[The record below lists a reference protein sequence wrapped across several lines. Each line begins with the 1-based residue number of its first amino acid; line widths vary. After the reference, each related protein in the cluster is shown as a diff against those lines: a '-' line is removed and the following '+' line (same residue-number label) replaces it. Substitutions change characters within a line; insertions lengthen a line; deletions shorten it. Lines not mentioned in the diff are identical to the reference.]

1 MLFRND
7 SLNIHFQIYVKEKMQ
22 VEAFSNLTA
31 GLLSKTGISVIN
43 PLIWGTSSIFLKQRC
58 NVPKTDLFLV
68 TIFARIQ
75 NSKRGNQFESYTK
88 LLQNHKGHLTR

>member
-58 NVPKTDLFLV
+58 NVPETDLFLV
-68 TIFARIQ
+68 TIARIQ

-88 LLQNHKGHLTR
+88 LLHNHKRHLTK

>member
-7 SLNIHFQIYVKEKMQ
+7 SLNIHLQIYVKEKMH

-43 PLIWGTSSIFLKQRC
+43 P
-58 NVPKTDLFLV
+58 
-68 TIFARIQ
+68 
-75 NSKRGNQFESYTK
+75 
-88 LLQNHKGHLTR
+88 